1 MSGEDLPWIGLIV
14 LLLAG
19 GLLVG
24 WQWMRPPVDGEVTRE
39 SATFRQ
45 WMWESRSLDLAVQ
58 VGLVFVGA
66 LGIAALLPRSQFL
79 EDKSPADWVSGDS
92 LSTDVP
98 SVDGASLDQA
108 SANRASIERASMDAQ
123 DGAR

>member
-1 MSGEDLPWIGLIV
+1 VSRDDLPWIGLVV

-24 WQWMRPPVDGEVTRE
+24 RQWMPPPADGEGTSE
-39 SATFRQ
+39 SAAFRQ

-66 LGIAALLPRSQFL
+66 LGMAALLPRSQFP
-79 EDKSPADWVSGDS
+79 EDLPPAARRSAAGASIDRA
-92 LSTDVP
+92 STD
-98 SVDGASLDQA
+98 A
-108 SANRASIERASMDAQ
+108 RSIDAQ
-123 DGAR
+123 DGVQ